1 MLTLLLCIDLATER
15 RNAIEQQTRKRG
27 SDDEDESGEEEESE
41 EELPP
46 IVERKRLSELE
57 AEEEEEEEKEESKQ
71 PGPAAV
77 IGTANPNRDRKQG
90 KMMKTK
96 DIAKLAEDPDLR
108 RQYGSAGRVFVEE
121 NFAGEKIW
129 EGQLRLYRQM
139 LEGVVSDK

>member
-1 MLTLLLCIDLATER
+1 MYSEEDLGASFATVQHVLLRWRGQLLTLLLCIGLATER
-15 RNAIEQQTRKRG
+15 RNAIEQTRRRG

-71 PGPAAV
+71 SGPAAV

-96 DIAKLAEDPDLR
+96 DIAKLAEDPDAGPRLSR
-108 RQYGSAGRVFVEE
+108 RERCKTECFM
-121 NFAGEKIW
+121 
-129 EGQLRLYRQM
+129 R
-139 LEGVVSDK
+139 